1 MCVLWVLQVY
11 LLYNFRSNDFARS
24 APCGE
29 AVEDHEAFL
38 AEGIIEVF
46 LRLEVV
52 YALLAHCCVEA
63 LLAD

>member
-11 LLYNFRSNDFARS
+11 LLYNFRSNDFARP
-24 APCGE
+24 APRGE
-29 AVEDHEAFL
+29 AIEDPQPFL
-38 AEGIIEVF
+38 TEGVIEVF

-52 YALLAHCCVEA
+52 YALLAHCRVEA